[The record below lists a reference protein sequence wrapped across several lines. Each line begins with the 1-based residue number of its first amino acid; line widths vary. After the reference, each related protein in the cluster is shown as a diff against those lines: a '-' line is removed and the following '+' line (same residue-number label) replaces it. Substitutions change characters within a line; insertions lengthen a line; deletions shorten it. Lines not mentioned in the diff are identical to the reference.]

1 MEEVDEIV
9 LHTLRQIGCDVSEI
23 SSLKEFTTEA
33 AIEGVVRCLKLIN
46 PTLEISHHVPPNMS
60 ARYRLGSTLA
70 SICTELGYKGEI
82 GYQTFMYSNE
92 TDLRKIFLFLF
103 ENLPKESEKA
113 LDEPLNI
120 TSLILKEVGSS
131 LTRSLNYPWLPHYCK
146 SNVNSEGR
154 FLLKNPL
161 YSIVPFHAKT
171 LFRPFDY
178 SHVKNKEQ
186 YANYCGKYLQ
196 LVSKQASSC
205 PELLSS
211 VLEANTLD
219 YVKQSI
225 EEDQDDLANV
235 LRKKELAAQKR
246 EKVKKTINDHLAKAL
261 QLSKNVSGKSLDAS
275 SKSNVKEAKGSRF
288 THSLELQFTPEK
300 KAAAAMVSIPTA
312 KSTDSEED
320 LQKKREAEIR
330 ELQDNLDSLTAKLEG
345 LILENKNYEITSQN
359 VVEQIKKEQETIDE
373 FKERYRVK
381 KCTLSLLPNAEA
393 NIEKLQGVID
403 ASSQK
408 LVSLANQWEQHRVPL
423 IEQYRELR
431 ELSSRRVNETQ
442 RKLEE
447 IKSIR
452 EKIKG
457 LGVEARQK
465 EEMHKHLVTAYE
477 KLTKDVSRSAY
488 TRRIMEIVGNIKKQ
502 KSEIDKVLL
511 DTRNVQKEINRLTG
525 KLERTFTVTDELIF
539 KDAKKDEAIR
549 RAYKFLAA
557 LHENCSQLVLIV
569 EETGATAREI
579 REIEDQ
585 IEQENQKKVAATLE
599 RITLDYKQMQ
609 QENASLLTQLK

>member
-23 SSLKEFTTEA
+23 RSLKEFTTEA

-46 PTLEISHHVPPNMS
+46 SSLELSHHVPPNMS

-70 SICTELGYKGEI
+70 SICTELGFKGEI

-131 LTRSLNYPWLPHYCK
+131 LNRSLNFPWLPHYCK
-146 SNVNSEGR
+146 SSNNSEGR
-154 FLLKNPL
+154 YLLKNPL
-161 YSIVPFHAKT
+161 YSVVPFKANT
-171 LFRPFDY
+171 LFKPSDY
-178 SHVKNKEQ
+178 SYVKNKQQ
-186 YANYCGKYLQ
+186 YTTYCEKYLQ
-196 LVSKQASSC
+196 LLPKQASSP

-211 VLEANTLD
+211 VLEANGLD
-219 YVKQSI
+219 YVKQCTD
-225 EEDQDDLANV
+225 EEDQDNLTNV
-235 LRKKELAAQKR
+235 LKKKELVAQKR
-246 EKVKKTINDHLAKAL
+246 DKIRKTINEHLAKAL
-261 QLSKNVSGKSLDAS
+261 QQSKNLTGKSLEP
-275 SKSNVKEAKGSRF
+275 KVNTQEAKGSRF

-300 KAAAAMVSIPTA
+300 KLAAAMVSLPTV
-312 KSTDSEED
+312 KSADSEED
-320 LQKKREAEIR
+320 LQKKREIEIQ
-330 ELQDNLDSLTAKLEG
+330 ELQNNVDALAAKLEG
-345 LILENKNYEITSQN
+345 LVLENKNYEITSQN
-359 VVEQIKKEQETIDE
+359 VLEQISKEQETINE

-393 NIEKLQGVID
+393 NIVKLQGVID

-408 LVSLANQWEQHRVPL
+408 LVSLANQWEQHRLPL
-423 IEQYRELR
+423 VEQYRELR

-465 EEMHKHLVTAYE
+465 EETHKHLVTAYE

-569 EETGATAREI
+569 EETGAIAREI

-599 RITLDYKQMQ
+599 RITSDYKQMQ